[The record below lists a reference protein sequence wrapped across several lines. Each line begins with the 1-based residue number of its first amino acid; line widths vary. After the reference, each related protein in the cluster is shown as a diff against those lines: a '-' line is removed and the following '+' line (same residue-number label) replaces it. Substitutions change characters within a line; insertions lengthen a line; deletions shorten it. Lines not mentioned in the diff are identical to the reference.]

1 MINGKIIKGIGGFY
15 YVDTELGIY
24 ECRARGIFR
33 KDKITPLVGDRVK
46 ISIVDEES
54 KKGVVEEIDKRYT
67 ELVRPPIANVDKALI
82 VFAITNPKPN
92 LSLLDR
98 FIVLAEKENLEIVIV
113 LTKAD
118 LDEDSM
124 LDELKGIYE
133 LSGYKVIPVSNKT
146 KLNIDKIKE
155 ELKNNVVVF
164 AGPSGVGKSSLL
176 NEYELSGYKVIPVS
190 NKTKLNI
197 DKIKEELKNNV
208 VVFAGPSGVGKSS
221 LLNEVDKNFK
231 LQIGEVS
238 DKIKRGRHTTRHA
251 ELLKLECGGM
261 VADTPGFSSLTL
273 DDIEDVDLKSYFIEF
288 DEFDDCRFGSRCVHE
303 NEPSCSVKEAV
314 EEGKISKKRY
324 DSYIQLLNEI
334 RQGKRRY

>member
-15 YVDTELGIY
+15 YVDTENGLY

-33 KDKITPLVGDRVK
+33 KNKITPLVGDRVS
-46 ISIVDEES
+46 ISVVDEEN
-54 KKGVVEEIDKRYT
+54 KKGVVEEIEERDT

-82 VFAITNPKPN
+82 VFAIKNPSPN

-113 LTKAD
+113 FTKVD
-118 LDEDSM
+118 LDTDGE
-124 LDELKGIYE
+124 LLEELKNIYE
-133 LSGYKVIPVSNKT
+133 VSGYKVIPVSNKL

-155 ELKNNVVVF
+155 ELKEN
-164 AGPSGVGKSSLL
+164 
-176 NEYELSGYKVIPVS
+176 
-190 NKTKLNI
+190 T
-197 DKIKEELKNNV
+197 

-221 LLNEVDKNFK
+221 LLNEVDKNFELK
-231 LQIGEVS
+231 TGEVS
-238 DKIKRGRHTTRHA
+238 DKIKRGKHTTRHA

-273 DDIEDVDLKSYFIEF
+273 DDIEESELKEYFIEF
-288 DEFDDCRFGSRCVHE
+288 DNHDECRFGSRCIHE

-314 EEGKISKKRY
+314 ENGEISKIRY

-334 RQGKRRY
+334 RSGKRRY

>member
-92 LSLLDR
+92 VSLLDR

-118 LDEDSM
+118 LDEDRM

-176 NEYELSGYKVIPVS
+176 NEI
-190 NKTKLNI
+190 
-197 DKIKEELKNNV
+197 
-208 VVFAGPSGVGKSS
+208 
-221 LLNEVDKNFK
+221 DKNFK

-238 DKIKRGRHTTRHA
+238 DKIKRGKHTTRHA

-273 DDIEDVDLKSYFIEF
+273 DGIEDVELKSYFIEF

-303 NEPSCSVKEAV
+303 NEPSCSVKKAV

>member
-1 MINGKIIKGIGGFY
+1 MLNGQIIKGIGGFY
-15 YVDTELGIY
+15 YVDTHVGLY

-33 KDKITPLVGDRVK
+33 KQKVTPLVGDRVA
-46 ISIVDEES
+46 ISVVDEEN
-54 KKGVVEEIDKRYT
+54 KKGVIEEINKRDT

-82 VFAITNPKPN
+82 VFAIKNPKPN

-98 FIVLAEKENLEIVIV
+98 FIVLAEKEGLEIVII

-118 LDEDSM
+118 LDYENM
-124 LDELKGIYE
+124 LDEVKSTYE

-146 KLNIDKIKE
+146 KLNIDKVKE
-155 ELKNNVVVF
+155 ELVGNVVVF

-176 NEYELSGYKVIPVS
+176 NEI
-190 NKTKLNI
+190 
-197 DKIKEELKNNV
+197 
-208 VVFAGPSGVGKSS
+208 
-221 LLNEVDKNFK
+221 DKNFK
-231 LQIGEVS
+231 LQTGEVS
-238 DKIKRGRHTTRHA
+238 DKIKRGKHTTRHA

-273 DDIEDVDLKSYFIEF
+273 DDISETELKEFFIEF
-288 DEFDDCRFGSRCVHE
+288 DEFDDCRFGSRCIHE
-303 NEPSCSVKEAV
+303 KEPSCAVKEAV
-314 EEGKISKKRY
+314 EVGKISKKRY

>member
-15 YVDTELGIY
+15 YVDTEDGLY

-33 KDKITPLVGDRVK
+33 KQKITPLVGDRVS
-46 ISIVDEES
+46 ISVVDEDN
-54 KKGVVEEIDKRYT
+54 KKGVVEEIYKRDT

-82 VFAITNPKPN
+82 VFAVKNPKPN

-118 LDEDSM
+118 LDDDDILE
-124 LDELKGIYE
+124 ELQSIYE

-146 KLNIDKIKE
+146 KLNIEKIKE
-155 ELKNNVVVF
+155 ELRGNVVVF

-176 NEYELSGYKVIPVS
+176 NE
-190 NKTKLNI
+190 I
-197 DKIKEELKNNV
+197 D
-208 VVFAGPSGVGKSS
+208 S
-221 LLNEVDKNFK
+221 NFK
-231 LQIGEVS
+231 LQTGEVS
-238 DKIKRGRHTTRHA
+238 DKIKRGKHTTRHA
-251 ELLKLECGGM
+251 ELLKLDCGAM

-273 DDIEDVDLKSYFIEF
+273 DDISETELKDYFIEF
-288 DEFDDCRFGSRCVHE
+288 DEFNECRFGSRCIHE
-303 NEPSCSVKEAV
+303 KEPSCAIKEAV
-314 EEGKISKKRY
+314 EKGEISKKRY

>member
-1 MINGKIIKGIGGFY
+1 MLEGKITKGIGGFY
-15 YVDTELGIY
+15 YIDTEKGIY

-33 KDKITPLVGDRVK
+33 KQKITPLVGDRVK
-46 ISIVDEES
+46 ISIVDEET
-54 KKGVVEEIDKRYT
+54 KKGVVEEIDKRDT
-67 ELVRPPIANVDKALI
+67 ELIRPPIANVDKALI
-82 VFAITNPKPN
+82 VFAVKNPKPH

-118 LDEDSM
+118 LDDDNTLEKIAS
-124 LDELKGIYE
+124 IYE

-155 ELKNNVVVF
+155 ELKGSVVVF

-176 NEYELSGYKVIPVS
+176 NE
-190 NKTKLNI
+190 I
-197 DKIKEELKNNV
+197 D
-208 VVFAGPSGVGKSS
+208 G
-221 LLNEVDKNFK
+221 NFQ
-231 LQIGEVS
+231 LQTGEVS
-238 DKIKRGRHTTRHA
+238 DKIKRGKHTTRHA

-273 DDIEDVDLKSYFIEF
+273 DDIEENELKEYFIEF
-288 DEFDDCRFGSRCVHE
+288 YNYDDCKFGSRCVHE
-303 NEPSCSVKEAV
+303 NEPGCGVKEAV
-314 EEGKISKKRY
+314 ESGDISKERY

-334 RQGKRRY
+334 RQSKQGKRRY

>member
-176 NEYELSGYKVIPVS
+176 NE
-190 NKTKLNI
+190 
-197 DKIKEELKNNV
+197 
-208 VVFAGPSGVGKSS
+208 
-221 LLNEVDKNFK
+221 VDKNFK

-273 DDIEDVDLKSYFIEF
+273 DDIEDVELKSYFIEF